1 MTGAAAGV
9 EATPQP
15 ATTDGLPV
23 SALTVSVVICTWTGA
38 RWRELREAVESV
50 GRQSHQPLETIV
62 VVDHDLTETSHGQRT
77 ETVDGDE
84 TATVHGS
91 RAEKIDHGSTLEAGT
106 TFALKAPAVTVNGGT
121 SCQPVARLGDL
132 VNPTVTAIITGSSSV
147 CIGG

>member
-15 ATTDGLPV
+15 AATDGLPV

-62 VVDHDLTETSHGQRT
+62 YPRRMRKPLPASLAVVGLLPPEPSLNTLRT
-77 ETVDGDE
+77 PIDGKS
-84 TATVHGS
+84 ALS
-91 RAEKIDHGSTLEAGT
+91 R
-106 TFALKAPAVTVNGGT
+106 FP
-121 SCQPVARLGDL
+121 RLFM
-132 VNPTVTAIITGSSSV
+132 
-147 CIGG
+147 